1 MASSNTW
8 PRWKKKGAVR
18 NCDSDLW
25 AFDKQPAASGRNP
38 NRGVDV
44 YSFAR
49 RLSNPSLR
57 IYDSRFR
64 LTNGRPKGSGIRY
77 VQDQGG
83 TARALRTGPGI
94 VVNRCDINSVHFL
107 TFCLAASVPGCE
119 NPVTWRT

>member
-8 PRWKKKGAVR
+8 QRWKKKGAVR

-49 RLSNPSLR
+49 RLSNPSLE
-57 IYDSRFR
+57 YTTPDS
-64 LTNGRPKGSGIRY
+64 G
-77 VQDQGG
+77 
-83 TARALRTGPGI
+83 
-94 VVNRCDINSVHFL
+94 
-107 TFCLAASVPGCE
+107 
-119 NPVTWRT
+119 